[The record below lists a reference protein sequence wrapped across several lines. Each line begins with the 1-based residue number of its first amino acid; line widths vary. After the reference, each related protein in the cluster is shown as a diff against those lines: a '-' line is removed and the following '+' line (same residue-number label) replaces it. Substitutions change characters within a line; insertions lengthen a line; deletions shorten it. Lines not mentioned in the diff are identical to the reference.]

1 MLGGATKR
9 AYEASSFQSQQ
20 NVVESQCTRTRVTSE
35 GWAQRGHGKFAGKKL
50 DEGCRRFFA
59 IPLAIHVWYMVNVGK

>member
-9 AYEASSFQSQQ
+9 AYEASGFQSQQ
-20 NVVESQCTRTRVTSE
+20 NVVESQCTSTRVTSE

-50 DEGCRRFFA
+50 DEGMKDVVVFA
-59 IPLAIHVWYMVNVGK
+59 IPMPSMYGIW